1 MSVLA
6 DLVVAMTIPLTWV
19 RAVRGHELAL
29 DGMTLRCRKTG
40 GQLLASVPRA
50 VRSSRVGEQFAA
62 LLEHLDGHEK
72 ECRATVESS
81 GRSEA
86 VRTRSLPPRSPF
98 EIALRAACPA
108 GPRTEGIPPIYRV
121 LLAFLPVQHLS
132 RGPEMRKI
140 WTLAGIVATAA
151 IVASTGAAPATA
163 APAAALAT
171 SSAAPTDASNVKS
184 KAYSYRSGLGTLQ
197 MRYGKYKNKTW
208 IWARI
213 EKPTKL
219 ANDKYEITVA
229 AQGMYLHK
237 NISGTSYTTA
247 LEAKD
252 GVKYKVC
259 IAKIDAQLCTGPE
272 LAWVY

>member
-1 MSVLA
+1 
-6 DLVVAMTIPLTWV
+6 
-19 RAVRGHELAL
+19 
-29 DGMTLRCRKTG
+29 
-40 GQLLASVPRA
+40 
-50 VRSSRVGEQFAA
+50 
-62 LLEHLDGHEK
+62 
-72 ECRATVESS
+72 
-81 GRSEA
+81 
-86 VRTRSLPPRSPF
+86 
-98 EIALRAACPA
+98 
-108 GPRTEGIPPIYRV
+108 
-121 LLAFLPVQHLS
+121 
-132 RGPEMRKI
+132 MRKI

-151 IVASTGAAPATA
+151 IVASTGAAPAA
-163 APAAALAT
+163 AAAAALAT
-171 SSAAPTDASNVKS
+171 SSAAPTNASNVTT

-229 AQGMYLHK
+229 AQGTYLHK

-252 GVKYKVC
+252 GVRYKVC
-259 IAKIDAQLCTGPE
+259 IAKIGAQLCEGRE

>member
-1 MSVLA
+1 
-6 DLVVAMTIPLTWV
+6 
-19 RAVRGHELAL
+19 
-29 DGMTLRCRKTG
+29 
-40 GQLLASVPRA
+40 
-50 VRSSRVGEQFAA
+50 
-62 LLEHLDGHEK
+62 
-72 ECRATVESS
+72 
-81 GRSEA
+81 
-86 VRTRSLPPRSPF
+86 
-98 EIALRAACPA
+98 
-108 GPRTEGIPPIYRV
+108 
-121 LLAFLPVQHLS
+121 
-132 RGPEMRKI
+132 MRKI

-151 IVASTGAAPATA
+151 IVASSGAVPAA
-163 APAAALAT
+163 AAALAT
-171 SSAAPTDASNVKS
+171 SSSAPTSASNVKT

-229 AQGMYLHK
+229 AQGTYLHK

-247 LEAKD
+247 FEAKD
-252 GVKYKVC
+252 GVRYKVC